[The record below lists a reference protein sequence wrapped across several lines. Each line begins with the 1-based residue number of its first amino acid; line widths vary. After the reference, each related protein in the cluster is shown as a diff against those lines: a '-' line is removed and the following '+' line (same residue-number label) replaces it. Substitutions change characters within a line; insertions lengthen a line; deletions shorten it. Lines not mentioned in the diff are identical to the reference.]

1 MNEINQHTR
10 VNDILL
16 GPLERPTLHW
26 LAAHM
31 PVWITPDT
39 CTAIGMLGAL
49 LTMISYGLSNYSPN
63 YLWLAS
69 LGFILNWFGD
79 SMDGT
84 LARYRRI
91 ERPRYGYYIDHITDV
106 ICQVMIFLG
115 LGVTPYVNFNVACLA
130 LIAYLLLSA
139 LVYLRTH
146 IVGEF
151 KISYGKLGPTE
162 SRVVAV
168 LLNTSMYFFGLQN
181 ILLGQVI
188 ISAYDIVVAVIAMV
202 LLGFFVNTGLQEA
215 RRLAT
220 LGE

>member
-16 GPLERPTLHW
+16 GPLEKPTLHW

-31 PVWITPDT
+31 PTWVTPDT

-49 LTMISYGLSNYSPN
+49 LTMISYGLSNYSPIF
-63 YLWLAS
+63 LWLAS
-69 LGFILNWFGD
+69 LGFMFNWFGD
-79 SMDGT
+79 SLDGT
-84 LARYRRI
+84 LARHRRI

-106 ICQVMIFLG
+106 VCQVMIFLG
-115 LGVTPYVNFNVACLA
+115 LGVTPYVSFNIACLA

-168 LLNTSMYFFGLQN
+168 LLNTAMYFFGLQN
-181 ILLGQVI
+181 ITLGQVI
-188 ISAYDIVVAVIAMV
+188 ISVYDIVVAVIAMV

-215 RRLAT
+215 RRLAA